1 MQFFDL
7 HTHNTASDKVYA
19 ILDSGICDIDDRRIS
34 VGIHPW
40 YISANWKEDFAKIT
54 HHINK
59 GNIVAIGECGID
71 KLLSTASIELQI
83 EIFRAH
89 AMLAERSKKPL
100 IIHCVKGIDE
110 IISLKKEI
118 SPTQAWIIHGFRGN
132 RIQAMQLASAGF
144 YISFGE
150 KFNRESI
157 IAIPGERL
165 LIESDESP
173 KNIIEIYRSIAD
185 ARKCSIDELQ
195 ATVTKNIK
203 SCGIEIL

>member
-1 MQFFDL
+1 MQFFDI
-7 HTHNTASDKVYA
+7 HTHNSTSDKEYS
-19 ILDSGICDIDDRRIS
+19 ILDYGTRYIADRTIS

-40 YISANWKEDFAKIT
+40 YITGNWKEDFARIT
-54 HHINK
+54 ELINK
-59 GNIVAIGECGID
+59 DNIAAIGECGID
-71 KLLSTASIELQI
+71 KLRSRASIELQI

-89 AMLAERSKKPL
+89 AMLAEKAKKPL
-100 IIHCVKGIDE
+100 IIHCVKSVDE
-110 IISLKKEI
+110 VVSLKKEI

-132 RIQAMQLASAGF
+132 CTQATQLTNAGF

-157 IAIPGERL
+157 IAIPDEKL

-185 ARKCSIDELQ
+185 ARECSIDELQ
-195 ATVTKNIK
+195 ATVTRNIK
-203 SCGIEIL
+203 NCGIEIL